1 MNISFDP
8 AKRQATLE
16 ERGLDFADALTLFE
30 GPELTALDDRKDYG
44 EDRFITYG
52 YLHGRAV
59 ILVWTPRDDGR
70 RIIWVDPGRF
80 QIWLNFG
87 SVGRLFVLAPAR
99 SPSPAGRNRTGPS
112 SK

>member
-1 MNISFDP
+1 VMNISFDP
-8 AKRQATLE
+8 AKRQATLD

-70 RIIWVDPGRF
+70 RIISMRHANDRERARFENALGRP
-80 QIWLNFG
+80 
-87 SVGRLFVLAPAR
+87 R
-99 SPSPAGRNRTGPS
+99 
-112 SK
+112 